1 MIDFQCATNRN
12 TTDQITVR
20 NIDLVLF
27 TISLEITINYNNNLC
42 LWIGELTTKF
52 CYNIH
57 FANNKNSDES
67 LKST

>member
-27 TISLEITINYNNNLC
+27 TISLEVTINYNNNLC
-42 LWIGELTTKF
+42 LLIGEQTTKF
-52 CYNIH
+52 I
-57 FANNKNSDES
+57 
-67 LKST
+67 LL